1 MQIIN
6 LSNNDLESIASRSD
20 YKKGSFGTV
29 VQVEG
34 DLGIKF
40 YNGFL
45 NSYKKKSIND
55 IRMETIISVPQIEL
69 LTRKQEKVKLTTLPL
84 GVSYYQNIPVG
95 VIIKYFEKHNTLFEL
110 FKEHNTVI
118 INILQRVLDIVNEL
132 LKNGIFQ
139 TDIKENNFL
148 YSTIDYSAQ
157 AIDLDGLRVEIG
169 RENIWLEETVY
180 ESLIDMFIFLVK
192 EKLLFEYNNCVL
204 DENDY
209 KARIECLK
217 LLKHNIYVF
226 ESLQG
231 FINEVKKIR
240 LLEPPKKILKI

>member
-1 MQIIN
+1 M
-6 LSNNDLESIASRSD
+6 
-20 YKKGSFGTV
+20 
-29 VQVEG
+29 
-34 DLGIKF
+34 
-40 YNGFL
+40 
-45 NSYKKKSIND
+45 
-55 IRMETIISVPQIEL
+55 
-69 LTRKQEKVKLTTLPL
+69 
-84 GVSYYQNIPVG
+84 
-95 VIIKYFEKHNTLFEL
+95 
-110 FKEHNTVI
+110 
-118 INILQRVLDIVNEL
+118 QRVLDIVNEL

-148 YSTIDYSAQ
+148 YSTIDYRAQ

-192 EKLLFEYNNCVL
+192 EKLLFEYNNCEL

-231 FINEVKKIR
+231 FINEIKKIR

>member
-1 MQIIN
+1 MYKRQGVSITTVSQI
-6 LSNNDLESIASRSD
+6 LNN
-20 YKKGSFGTV
+20 KGSRFS
-29 VQVEG
+29 E
-34 DLGIKF
+34 K
-40 YNGFL
+40 
-45 NSYKKKSIND
+45 
-55 IRMETIISVPQIEL
+55 
-69 LTRKQEKVKLTTLPL
+69 TRK
-84 GVSYYQNIPVG
+84 
-95 VIIKYFEKHNTLFEL
+95 
-110 FKEHNTVI
+110 
-118 INILQRVLDIVNEL
+118 RVLDIVNEL

-192 EKLLFEYNNCVL
+192 EKLLFEYNNCEL

>member
-69 LTRKQEKVKLTTLPL
+69 LTRKQEKVK
-84 GVSYYQNIPVG
+84 
-95 VIIKYFEKHNTLFEL
+95 
-110 FKEHNTVI
+110 
-118 INILQRVLDIVNEL
+118 
-132 LKNGIFQ
+132 
-139 TDIKENNFL
+139 
-148 YSTIDYSAQ
+148 
-157 AIDLDGLRVEIG
+157 
-169 RENIWLEETVY
+169 
-180 ESLIDMFIFLVK
+180 
-192 EKLLFEYNNCVL
+192 
-204 DENDY
+204 
-209 KARIECLK
+209 
-217 LLKHNIYVF
+217 
-226 ESLQG
+226 
-231 FINEVKKIR
+231 
-240 LLEPPKKILKI
+240 

>member
-1 MQIIN
+1 M
-6 LSNNDLESIASRSD
+6 
-20 YKKGSFGTV
+20 
-29 VQVEG
+29 
-34 DLGIKF
+34 
-40 YNGFL
+40 
-45 NSYKKKSIND
+45 
-55 IRMETIISVPQIEL
+55 
-69 LTRKQEKVKLTTLPL
+69 
-84 GVSYYQNIPVG
+84 
-95 VIIKYFEKHNTLFEL
+95 
-110 FKEHNTVI
+110 
-118 INILQRVLDIVNEL
+118 QRVLDIVNEL

-192 EKLLFEYNNCVL
+192 EKLLFEYNNCEL

>member
-1 MQIIN
+1 M
-6 LSNNDLESIASRSD
+6 
-20 YKKGSFGTV
+20 
-29 VQVEG
+29 
-34 DLGIKF
+34 
-40 YNGFL
+40 
-45 NSYKKKSIND
+45 
-55 IRMETIISVPQIEL
+55 
-69 LTRKQEKVKLTTLPL
+69 
-84 GVSYYQNIPVG
+84 
-95 VIIKYFEKHNTLFEL
+95 FEL

-192 EKLLFEYNNCVL
+192 EKLLFEYNNCEL

>member
-6 LSNNDLESIASRSD
+6 LSNNDLESITSRSD

-40 YNGFL
+40 YNDFL

-84 GVSYYQNIPVG
+84 GVAYYQNIPVG

-192 EKLLFEYNNCVL
+192 EKLLFEYNNCEL